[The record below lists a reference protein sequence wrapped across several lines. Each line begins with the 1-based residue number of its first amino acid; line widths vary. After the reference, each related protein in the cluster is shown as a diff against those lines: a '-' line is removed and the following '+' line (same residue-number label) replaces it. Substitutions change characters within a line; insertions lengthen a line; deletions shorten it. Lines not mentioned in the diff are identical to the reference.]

1 MNFVKYNSM
10 TETGKELI
18 LEDNRVVVLII
29 NACIGVLSE
38 ATAVMNSRWHT

>member
-10 TETGKELI
+10 TKTGKESI

-29 NACIGVLSE
+29 NACIRVLSE
-38 ATAVMNSRWHT
+38 AAAVIDSH